1 MSEHKSSTTG
11 NTCDLLAAYEMG
23 LLADNE
29 RVEFEAHLAGCSE
42 CQEELF
48 AMAPAT
54 VAMTSDPG
62 AFTAAAN
69 KASAEGQ
76 PGLARRIMAWL
87 GMSGS
92 GRLLIPVAV
101 AGVLALVMLWP
112 NAEPGGSFGNL
123 ARVEPLPYVQ
133 LTVRSGGQGEAAQL
147 FHKGMESY
155 RQQRYT
161 ETARDLTEA
170 GKLLADAPAG
180 PETVLRD
187 QINLYLGV
195 SYLLADAAGEAV
207 PPLRNARTSTLG
219 PVADKAGW
227 YLAQALLL
235 QEQPDEALEVLAD
248 LTNSPVYGDK
258 AAELIRSVE
267 DLSENN

>member
-1 MSEHKSSTTG
+1 MSEHKSSAAG
-11 NTCDLLAAYEMG
+11 KTCDLLAAYEMG
-23 LLADNE
+23 LLTDNE
-29 RVEFEAHLAGCSE
+29 RVEFETHLADCSE

-54 VAMTSDPG
+54 VAMTGDPG
-62 AFTAAAN
+62 TFAAAAN
-69 KASAEGQ
+69 KASAGRQ

-87 GMSGS
+87 GLSGS
-92 GRLLIPVAV
+92 GRLLVPVVV
-101 AGVLALVMLWP
+101 AGALALVMFWP

-123 ARVEPLPYVQ
+123 ARVEPLPYAQV
-133 LTVRSGGQGEAAQL
+133 TVRSGDHGKAAQL

-161 ETARDLTEA
+161 ETARDLA
-170 GKLLADAPAG
+170 AARKLLADAPAG

-195 SYLLADAAGEAV
+195 SYLLADLAGEAV
-207 PPLRNARTSTLG
+207 SPLRNARSSTLE

-235 QEQPDEALEVLAD
+235 QEQPAEALEVLAE
-248 LTNSPVYGDK
+248 LASSPVNGGK
-258 AAELIRSVE
+258 AAELIRLVE
-267 DLSENN
+267 DLSEKN